1 MLKFLLVV
9 ALFALVT
16 YATVRVIERR
26 GLQRPP
32 SGSAGRPSAPGRGG
46 GPRPRPPARPL
57 GPDDDPDFLRDL
69 DRKRRHPE
77 DPEA

>member
-1 MLKFLLVV
+1 VLKFLLVV
-9 ALFALVT
+9 ILIAVAVYL
-16 YATVRVIERR
+16 ATRAIQRR
-26 GLQRPP
+26 GDLPTPR
-32 SGSAGRPSAPGRGG
+32 
-46 GPRPRPPARPL
+46 RPRPTQQPPRVV